1 MGIFDAIS
9 SWRSSVINTVSSWG
23 SSVIS
28 NVGNYVRTT
37 ANNIGTTVST
47 AVTQATKAAQ
57 TAAQQASK
65 AAEQAGKAAQQAA
78 EQASKA
84 AEQAGRAAQQAAEQA
99 SKAASNAV
107 SGLTSGF
114 AGLIGG
120 ITEGITG
127 STYTLISDAQKNIEN
142 AQKAIDDA
150 VKAGGDVS
158 SSVYKQLEQARE
170 QVANTQRQIKTQIDN
185 TGKDIVKRATAAAAA
200 ATPVDI
206 AKTALL
212 LNPLTMPFAGAAM
225 GSTALLNQLTGGS
238 KTVSSS
244 DTGQSGSV
252 NPITLDYGNKNVVFY
267 NQDGSDAGYLGQNAI
282 PYAVTDRYLLFDT
295 GKDNVQSGLSSWT
308 NTPDS
313 GKLTKYGLG
322 SNYASLSNA
331 VYGQDLT
338 NMLEIYDNHGWTP
351 KNTVK
356 EQLDKYAVTQT
367 SAASPVAAVTGGN
380 WWDNIVNTVG
390 GWIGGGGSS
399 PLAEKAATTTTVT
412 PIEKATASGN
422 GNIIDQVIK
431 TRDDAYVSG
440 ITNIATGD
448 PVMGIATTGAAV
460 AADWLLPLDA
470 VNVANKLATGQEITQ
485 DEWFAA
491 GIDAALIVAGALTG
505 GTAYLAVK
513 GAKTLVKGVGA
524 TRKTAKVGGT
534 IKALDKIENPAKALT
549 KAEEKGSGALKA
561 SAKGVIYPAIGGA
574 VALGTAAYLTD
585 LVPEYDDTPTHDPTY
600 TTETTDPTG
609 DGGDLFD
616 QDKFTED
623 VIKAILGD
631 GTDGTTTPTT
641 PGTDGGADDTDL
653 GGLGDALS
661 RFIYSLGGGGGSTS
675 ITYSTGSGIPV
686 STNNRSDYLLPIV
699 GLGVVGLLAAFVIG
713 NNKKTRST
721 A

>member
-9 SWRSSVINTVSSWG
+9 SWGSSVINTVSSWG
-23 SSVIS
+23 SSVVNS
-28 NVGNYVRTT
+28 VGNYVRTT
-37 ANNIGTTVST
+37 ANNVGTTVST
-47 AVTQATKAAQ
+47 AVNQATKAAQ
-57 TAAQQASK
+57 TAAQQAGR
-65 AAEQAGKAAQQAA
+65 AAEQAGKAARQAA

-84 AEQAGRAAQQAAEQA
+84 ATD
-99 SKAASNAV
+99 AV

-114 AGLIGG
+114 SGLIGG
-120 ITEGITG
+120 IAGGITG
-127 STYTLISDAQKNIEN
+127 GTYTLISDAQKNIEN

-170 QVANTQRQIKTQIDN
+170 QVANTQRQIKTQINN
-185 TGKDIVKRATAAAAA
+185 TGKDIVKRATEAAAT

-206 AKTALL
+206 VKTALL
-212 LNPLTMPFAGAAM
+212 LNPLTMPIAGAAM
-225 GSTALLNQLTGGS
+225 GSTALLNQLTGGGS
-238 KTVSSS
+238 KTISPS

-252 NPITLDYGNKNVVFY
+252 NPMTLDYGNKNVVFY
-267 NQDGSDAGYLGQNAI
+267 NQDGSNAGHLGQNAK

-338 NMLEIYDNHGWTP
+338 NMLETYEDSGWTP
-351 KNTVK
+351 KNTVN
-356 EQLDKYAVTQT
+356 EQLDKYAATQ
-367 SAASPVAAVTGGN
+367 APAVSPVAAATGGN
-380 WWDNIVNTVG
+380 WWDNVVNTVG
-390 GWIGGGGSS
+390 GWIGGGSS
-399 PLAEKAATTTTVT
+399 PLAEKAAATKGVT

-440 ITNIATGD
+440 ITNLATGD
-448 PVMGIATTGAAV
+448 PVTGIATTGAAV

-470 VNVANKLATGQEITQ
+470 VNVANKLATGKEITQ
-485 DEWFAA
+485 DEWVAA

-524 TRKTAKVGGT
+524 TRKVAKAGET
-534 IKALDKIENPAKALT
+534 IKALDKIENPAKALA
-549 KAEEKGSGALKA
+549 KAEDKGSGALKA
-561 SAKGVIYPAIGGA
+561 STKGIVYPAIGGA

-585 LVPEYDDTPTHDPTY
+585 LAPEYDDTSADDPTY
-600 TTETTDPTG
+600 TTDTTEPTG

-616 QDKFTED
+616 QDKFTDD

-631 GTDGTTTPTT
+631 GNGDTTTPTT
-641 PGTDGGADDTDL
+641 PGTDGTGDTDL

-675 ITYSTGSGIPV
+675 ITYGTGSGIPV
-686 STNNRSDYLLPIV
+686 PTTGGNDYLLPIV